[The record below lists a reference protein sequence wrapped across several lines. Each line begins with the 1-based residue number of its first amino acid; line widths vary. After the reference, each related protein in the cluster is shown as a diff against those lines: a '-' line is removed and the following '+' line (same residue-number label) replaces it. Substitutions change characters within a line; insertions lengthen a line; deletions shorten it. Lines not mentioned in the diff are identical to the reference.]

1 MINNAIAHRRL
12 ENDRLGAPSDWRYWG
27 ILPNVGVGAV
37 IIGTAFSLMLTPVNV
52 ELKGALFWPALILA
66 VSIVLAPGLAV
77 LQNARSA
84 FHPIHIVLLA
94 PIYWLL
100 LDPIQGIYGLEGVT
114 QESARQALAA
124 IGGFCLAV
132 WMATFQQARNLPGPI
147 RAAMEF
153 NPTSETLFRIAL
165 CAFALA
171 FLRFAIPAK
180 FNPNEMVRAFYGGR
194 WSAPWG
200 RGALG
205 GWNAFIDH
213 LVYFGYLLPGL
224 TALIARKRGWK
235 DLHTVLCGG
244 LTLVILLLTM
254 VDGGRRIIGVMAGVG
269 LLTWFLSGK
278 DFRTRHLVQIGV
290 VSVLVLVVL
299 QLIIDYRNIGMA
311 GILGET
317 QDIVD
322 AKYMRSAGI
331 QQEKSSNPRIQV
343 DDNFYRLCQVIQIIP
358 DEHPHVTWRWM
369 LWVAVRPVP
378 RVFWSGKPVD
388 PGFDLPAHLGMK
400 GVSLSLSLIGEAYMA
415 FGFVGV
421 VICGWIIGRVATN
434 LAKVI
439 ENRRNTGAIMLF
451 GCGTMALFTGMRSGI
466 ELVLMSYI
474 SLAWIGF
481 VWTFHARPVGIRKHL
496 GNAVDLPATV
506 QTPPCESE
514 ENTRYDS

>member
-1 MINNAIAHRRL
+1 MINNAITHRRL
-12 ENDRLGAPSDWRYWG
+12 EFDRLSAPSDRKFWC
-27 ILPNVGVGAV
+27 ILPNAGIGAV
-37 IIGTAFSLMLTPVNV
+37 IIGTVLSLILTPANV
-52 ELKGALFWPALILA
+52 EPIGALFLPALILA
-66 VSIVLAPGLAV
+66 LSIALAPGLAV
-77 LQNARSA
+77 MQNARST

-114 QESARQALAA
+114 QESSRWALAA
-124 IGGFCLAV
+124 IGGYCLAA
-132 WMATFQQARNLPGPI
+132 WLGTIQQPRNISGPI

-153 NPTSETLFRIAL
+153 NPTSQMLFRIAL
-165 CAFALA
+165 CAFGLA
-171 FLRFAIPAK
+171 FLRFAIPAQ
-180 FNPNEMVRAFYGGR
+180 FNLNEMVRPFYGGR

-224 TALIARKRGWK
+224 TAIIARKRGWK
-235 DLHTVLCGG
+235 DMHTVLCGA
-244 LTLVILLLTM
+244 LTVVILLLTM

-269 LLTWFLSGK
+269 LLAWFLSGK
-278 DFRTRHLVQIGV
+278 QFRNRHLVQIAV

-299 QLIIDYRNIGMA
+299 QLIINYRNIGVA

-322 AKYMRSAGI
+322 AKYMRGSVV
-331 QQEKSSNPRIQV
+331 QEDKSSNPRILV

-358 DEHPHVTWRWM
+358 DEHPHVTWRWL
-369 LWVAVRPVP
+369 LWVAVRPIP

-388 PGFDLPAHLGMK
+388 PGFDLPAHLGKK

-415 FGFVGV
+415 FGFIGV
-421 VICGWIIGRVATN
+421 IICGWIIGRLATN
-434 LAKVI
+434 LANVI
-439 ENRRNTGAIMLF
+439 ENCQNTGAIMLF

-481 VWTFHARPVGIRKHL
+481 AWTFHAHPVGVRKHY
-496 GNAVDLPATV
+496 GNAVDPPVTV
-506 QTPPCESE
+506 QTSSIESE
-514 ENTRYDS
+514 GECSK